1 MNSRSPNKQKEEESD
16 KQGSKDVENTRVG
29 SHIFNIS
36 LDNTPVDTGR
46 KLNVHKTFNLC
57 PASTGTWFLV
67 LNLAFL
73 F

>member
-36 LDNTPVDTGR
+36 LD
-46 KLNVHKTFNLC
+46 
-57 PASTGTWFLV
+57 STWFLV
-67 LNLAFL
+67 LNLTF
-73 F
+73 FF